1 MAIKITS
8 SDNKIIKHIRQL
20 SKRKFREKNKEYII
34 EGIRSIKDAIKYE
47 EEIKHILYSNK
58 INNVQYGEEL
68 LNDILSGK
76 LNAYEVDE
84 KIFKSL
90 SDTENTQ
97 GIMAVMAMKNH
108 DINSFIKGDGLYV
121 ILDRIQDP
129 GNLGT
134 IIRTADS
141 AGFNGVI
148 LTKGCVDVYNPKVIR
163 STMGSIF
170 NIPIIQGTYEKDLI
184 EVLHKE
190 KINIV
195 CTSLDTDKYYYDV
208 DFSKNL
214 AIVIGN
220 EGNGVSDYILNKS
233 NLLIKIPILGK
244 AESLNAS
251 TASSII
257 IYESVRQRMTK
268 LL

>member
-1 MAIKITS
+1 MVIKITS
-8 SDNKIIKHIRQL
+8 SDNKIVKNTRQL
-20 SKRKFREKNKEYII
+20 NKRKSREKNKEYII
-34 EGIRSIKDAIKYE
+34 EGVRSVRDAIKYE
-47 EEIKHILYSNK
+47 EEIKYILYSNK
-58 INNVQYGEEL
+58 INNVQQGEGL
-68 LNDILSGK
+68 LEDVLSLGLK
-76 LNAYEVDE
+76 VYEVDE
-84 KIFKSL
+84 KIFNSL
-90 SDTENTQ
+90 SDTENSQ
-97 GIMAVMAMKNH
+97 GIMAVIGMKKF
-108 DINSFIKGDGLYV
+108 DINEIIRPNGLYV
-121 ILDRIQDP
+121 VLDRIQDP

-141 AGFNGVI
+141 AGFHGVI
-148 LTKGCVDVYNPKVIR
+148 LTKGCVDIYNPKAIR

-170 NIPIIQGTYEKDLI
+170 NIPIIQGFGEEDLI
-184 EVLHKE
+184 EVLHRE

-208 DFSKNL
+208 DFSKNV

-251 TASSII
+251 TASSVI